1 MSHRNWYEIILW
13 WELRR
18 IPYNLIMYFAGL
30 LSFYISYVSIPLIYV
45 LMGLAFNI
53 VYTFGWIFEL
63 LIIRKEDGEKRIKYP
78 KYIFVWYLV
87 LSVVI
92 VFGVALF
99 LMTM

>member
-18 IPYNLIMYFAGL
+18 VPYNLIMYIAGL
-30 LSFYISYVSIPLIYV
+30 LSFYISYISIPLIYV
-45 LMGLAFNI
+45 LMGLTFNI

-78 KYIFVWYLV
+78 KYIFVGYLV
-87 LSVVI
+87 LSVLF
-92 VFGVALF
+92 VFGLALF
-99 LMTM
+99 LLII